1 MLKDYGAIGDGV
13 NDDRQAIQDT
23 IDAAAK
29 GLGGGN
35 VYFPEG
41 TYLVKEIVFKKSYT
55 LRIEWESYNSKWYKY

>member
-41 TYLVKEIVFKKSYT
+41 TYLVKEIVF
-55 LRIEWESYNSKWYKY
+55 